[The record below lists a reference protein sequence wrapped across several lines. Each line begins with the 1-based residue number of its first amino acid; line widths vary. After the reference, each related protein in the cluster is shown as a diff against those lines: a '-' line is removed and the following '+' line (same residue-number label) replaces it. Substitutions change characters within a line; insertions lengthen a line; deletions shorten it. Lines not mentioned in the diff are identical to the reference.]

1 MLWYSIY
8 KCIIFRLHLLITRLN
23 ATYKSTNVIA
33 LYILITGGCQW
44 NMKWMIRQKVNAFTT
59 ATASRVT
66 EKFATAAIT
75 LSISNH
81 QIPNA
86 MHTRA
91 SRWKSRTEL
100 VIEKAVVR
108 LRFIYCRVNHT
119 IPLSMISLLWWWSVY
134 VLVLAAAVSK
144 IAAENVQ
151 LSAYKDSSTSL
162 SSASSLSAASSAHKS
177 TESCGG
183 MLTATQ
189 GVIRTP
195 NFPNKFPV
203 PIQCTWII
211 DASSINKQNVS
222 IIVYFTQQ
230 FVLSGLKFTE
240 YDYYS
245 DDIKVK
251 SDHTPFELNDQTV
264 TQVSWVRFYSQFL
277 EIKFTMDNLYG
288 THLRALDRL
297 LDVYGFN
304 ITYEMD
310 GIVKPYQ
317 CNALLCRYLGHC
329 HATENFS

>member
-1 MLWYSIY
+1 
-8 KCIIFRLHLLITRLN
+8 
-23 ATYKSTNVIA
+23 
-33 LYILITGGCQW
+33 
-44 NMKWMIRQKVNAFTT
+44 
-59 ATASRVT
+59 
-66 EKFATAAIT
+66 
-75 LSISNH
+75 
-81 QIPNA
+81 
-86 MHTRA
+86 
-91 SRWKSRTEL
+91 
-100 VIEKAVVR
+100 
-108 LRFIYCRVNHT
+108 
-119 IPLSMISLLWWWSVY
+119 MISLLWWFTY
-134 VLVLAAAVSK
+134 VFVPAAAVAE
-144 IAAENVQ
+144 IAAQNVQ
-151 LSAYKDSSTSL
+151 LSAFKDPSVQAVRHQST
-162 SSASSLSAASSAHKS
+162 AP
-177 TESCGG
+177 CGG

-189 GVIRTP
+189 GVIQTP
-195 NFPNKFPV
+195 NFPNEFPV

-251 SDHTPFELNDQTV
+251 SDHAPFELNDQIV

-329 HATENFS
+329 YATENFS